1 MTNSISRSKVPEQDV
16 AQALADRLI
25 KALPAGTNVSVELL
39 TEAYRSVL
47 RGATCARLTE
57 EELEALLGE
66 GFQKVLAAAAKDSH
80 GAESPLV
87 IANDIDGAV
96 TKSLIYLRAM
106 DEAEEELRDMIME
119 VCQPREIPWPYDLAA
134 PYLKFL
140 ALDQGKSRGK
150 LPALEKLSR
159 RRFVVLTGGPGTG
172 KTYALKAFL
181 WLALGAGKIEP
192 GRIQLMAP
200 TNRAARVMSEVVDK
214 TIVQAGVVDQRFAEL
229 LRGIPRATT
238 IHRMLGE
245 RDALKKAELVV
256 VDEASM
262 VDLNLFRKL
271 LEGIDRSKATLLIIG
286 DPNQLPSVDIGS
298 VLLDISNPKVGFF
311 ESTVARLHG
320 SERSNPEIV
329 EVAEA
334 VNEGKFEVLEA
345 HGHRHELEL
354 VKVVAEATSEA
365 GPFIKIR
372 ELSSVRQEGWE
383 TKALA
388 LTKGLKVLC
397 SHRSGPQGSV
407 ALSEKVMKKLGL
419 SSADDDGAIIMVT
432 RNDPAQG
439 VVNGEIGVVADGRAY
454 FSAGEDEFRSLALSE
469 LPDYELAYAS
479 TIHKAQGGEYDR
491 VIIVIGKSEQ
501 EAFLSRELLYTAI
514 TRAKT
519 SYDVY
524 GSKDAINALKPVKR
538 ASGLAARL
546 R

>member
-16 AQALADRLI
+16 AQALASRLI
-25 KALPAGTNVSVELL
+25 QALPVGADVSVELL

-47 RGATCARLTE
+47 RGATCARLTD
-57 EELEALLGE
+57 EELKGLLGE
-66 GFQKVLAAAAKDSH
+66 GFRKTMAAAAKVSH

-87 IANDIDGAV
+87 IAKDIDGAV
-96 TKSLIYLRAM
+96 TKSLVYLRAM

-119 VCQPREIPWPYDLAA
+119 VCQPRDVPWSYDLAA
-134 PYLKFL
+134 PYLQSL
-140 ALDQGKSRGK
+140 ALDAGKSKGK
-150 LPALEKLSR
+150 LPALAKLSK
-159 RRFVVLTGGPGTG
+159 RRFIVLTGGPGTG

-181 WLALGAGKIEP
+181 WLALGAGKVEP

-214 TIVQAGVVDQRFAEL
+214 TIVHAGLVDQGFAAS

-271 LEGIDRSKATLLIIG
+271 MEGIDRSKATLLIIG

-329 EVAEA
+329 NVADA
-334 VNEGKFEVLEA
+334 VNEGKFEALEA
-345 HGHRHELEL
+345 DGHRHELEL
-354 VKVVAEATSEA
+354 AKVIAEATTED
-365 GPFIKIR
+365 GPFVKIR
-372 ELSSVRQEGWE
+372 ELCGSRPEGWAAD
-383 TKALA
+383 ALA
-388 LTKGLKVLC
+388 LTKLLKVLC
-397 SHRSGPQGSV
+397 SHRSGPQGAV

-419 SSADDDGAIIMVT
+419 KSVDDDGAIIMVT

-439 VVNGEIGVVADGRAY
+439 VVNGEIGVVADGRVY
-454 FSAGEDEFRSLALSE
+454 FSAGDDEVRSLALSE

-519 SYDVY
+519 SYEVY
-524 GSKDAINALKPVKR
+524 GSLEAIKALKPVQR

>member
-1 MTNSISRSKVPEQDV
+1 MTNSISRSKVAEQDV
-16 AQALADRLI
+16 AQALAARLI
-25 KALPAGTNVSVELL
+25 QALPAGSTVSVELL

-47 RGATCARLTE
+47 RGATCARLSDET
-57 EELEALLGE
+57 LKALLGE
-66 GFQKVLAAAAKDSH
+66 GFRKAVA
-80 GAESPLV
+80 GAVKSSASSDSPLV
-87 IANDIDGAV
+87 V
-96 TKSLIYLRAM
+96 TSDMEGDEPNLLVYLRAM
-106 DEAEEELRDMIME
+106 DEAEEELKEMLLE
-119 VCQPREIPWPYDLAA
+119 VCQPRGEPWTYDLNS
-134 PYLKFL
+134 PYLSSLK
-140 ALDQGKSRGK
+140 LDQGKSRGK
-150 LPALEKLSR
+150 LPALAKLANS
-159 RRFVVLTGGPGTG
+159 RFVVLTGGPGTG

-200 TNRAARVMSEVVDK
+200 TNRAARVMSEVVEKTVENSRELDK
-214 TIVQAGVVDQRFAEL
+214 GFSDALARVPG
-229 LRGIPRATT
+229 ATT

-256 VDEASM
+256 VDESSM

-271 LEGIDRSKATLLIIG
+271 LEGIDRAKATLLIIG

-298 VLLDISNPKVGFF
+298 VLLDVSNPHVRYFD
-311 ESTVARLHG
+311 STVARLHG

-329 EVAEA
+329 DVAEA
-334 VNEGKFEVLEA
+334 VNQGNFELLDS
-345 HGHRHELEL
+345 HGRRHELDL
-354 VKVVAEATSEA
+354 AKVVAEATKEES
-365 GPFIKIR
+365 PFRKIR
-372 ELSSVRQEGWE
+372 EVSVARTAGWE
-383 TKALA
+383 VAALA
-388 LTKGLKVLC
+388 LTKRLKVLC

-407 ALSEKVMKKLGL
+407 ALSEKIMKRLGL
-419 SSADDDGAIIMVT
+419 TSSDDDGAIIMVT

-454 FSAGEDEFRSLALSE
+454 FNAGDDDFRSLALSE

-524 GSKDAINALKPVKR
+524 GSKDAIKALKPVQR